1 MWPLFCSA
9 IERVDLIDDERFTSG
24 WLRTQNYDELEPIMR
39 EAMLTKTTET
49 WLREL
54 TALNLPCGPVNSIDQ
69 VVADPQITY
78 REMIID
84 IAHPKLSRYK
94 GGRSP
99 LRLSRTPTTV
109 NRYAPDLS
117 EHTDEVLH
125 ELLGL
130 GVETI
135 KHLRDEKV
143 I

>member
-1 MWPLFCSA
+1 
-9 IERVDLIDDERFTSG
+9 
-24 WLRTQNYDELEPIMR
+24 MR

-84 IAHPKLSRYK
+84 IAHPKLSSYK
-94 GGRSP
+94 GVRSP